1 MLIPRDFFARP
12 SVEVA
17 PDLLGCV
24 LEHET
29 ADGLVAVE
37 LTEVEAYA
45 GRSDP
50 ASHAYRGKTQ
60 RNAVMFGPPG
70 HAYVYFT
77 YGMHFCVNMVC
88 LGEEGSASAVLLRA
102 GAIIAGEDL
111 ARARRTRGPVPEG
124 RARIAPR
131 DLARGPARLCQ
142 ALGIDR
148 SLDGADVCV
157 AGSPLRM
164 LRRGGQPG
172 PFGCASPGGRNPD
185 PPWNPP
191 QDCHRTPGRGEQR
204 RRDPLAVLV
213 RRGPDRLGVPGACAP
228 ATQTGY
234 PLTARWWHHA
244 GVDDIIDELSWRGL
258 IAVSTDLDEL
268 RLALKSGRVTLYGG
282 FDPTAPGLHIGNL
295 VLLVTMRRLQL
306 AGHRPIGLVGG
317 ATGLIGDPSG
327 KSAERV
333 LNPAELVA
341 EWVERIRGEVS
352 RFLDFDA
359 GESSALIVSNLDW
372 TAPMHVLDFLRDIG
386 KHFSV
391 NRMLDRE
398 SVKARLEA
406 GGISYTEFSYQLL
419 QAMDYLELYRRY
431 GCTLQLGGSD
441 QWGNL
446 VAGVGLIRSVESASV
461 HALATPLITKPDG
474 TKYGKTEGGAIWLS
488 ADLMSPYAFYQFWL
502 NVSDAEV
509 PNLLRVFSFKSREE
523 IDQLVRESTERPA
536 ARIGQRALAEE
547 VTTLVHGAE
556 ETQRAIAAS
565 RALFGQGSLTDLD
578 ERTLAAVAA
587 EVRAAEIPGDGGLP
601 PVANLMV
608 AAGVAPTVSAARRT
622 IAEGGAYLNNQK
634 VTDEKAVPG
643 ADDLLHGR
651 YLILR
656 RGKRTVGAVEVYSRG
671 QVVGYRTRR
680 PISPSA

>member
-1 MLIPRDFFARP
+1 
-12 SVEVA
+12 
-17 PDLLGCV
+17 
-24 LEHET
+24 
-29 ADGLVAVE
+29 
-37 LTEVEAYA
+37 
-45 GRSDP
+45 
-50 ASHAYRGKTQ
+50 
-60 RNAVMFGPPG
+60 
-70 HAYVYFT
+70 
-77 YGMHFCVNMVC
+77 
-88 LGEEGSASAVLLRA
+88 
-102 GAIIAGEDL
+102 
-111 ARARRTRGPVPEG
+111 
-124 RARIAPR
+124 
-131 DLARGPARLCQ
+131 
-142 ALGIDR
+142 
-148 SLDGADVCV
+148 
-157 AGSPLRM
+157 
-164 LRRGGQPG
+164 
-172 PFGCASPGGRNPD
+172 
-185 PPWNPP
+185 
-191 QDCHRTPGRGEQR
+191 
-204 RRDPLAVLV
+204 
-213 RRGPDRLGVPGACAP
+213 
-228 ATQTGY
+228 
-234 PLTARWWHHA
+234 
-244 GVDDIIDELSWRGL
+244 VDDIIEELSWRGL
-258 IAVSTDLDEL
+258 IAVNTDLDEL
-268 RLALKSGRVTLYGG
+268 RLALKSGRVTVYCG
-282 FDPTAPGLHIGNL
+282 FDPTAAGLHIGNL
-295 VLLVTMRRLQL
+295 VQLLTLRRLQL

-333 LNPAELVA
+333 LNPTEVVA
-341 EWVERIRGEVS
+341 GWVERIRGEVS

-419 QAMDYLELYRRY
+419 QAMDFLELYRRY

-446 VAGVGLIRSVESASV
+446 VAGVGLIRSVESASA
-461 HALATPLITKPDG
+461 HALATPLVTKPDG

-502 NVSDAEV
+502 NVSDPEV

-523 IDQLVRESTERPA
+523 IDQLVRDSTERPA

-578 ERTLAAVAA
+578 ERTLTAAVAELRPHPIPSHGGA
-587 EVRAAEIPGDGGLP
+587 VSTSSVGRPPEAASHDGPASTAGLSLP

-608 AAGVAPTVSAARRT
+608 AAGISDTVSAARRT
-622 IAEGGAYLNNQK
+622 IAEGGAYLNNRK

-656 RGKRTVGAVEVYSRG
+656 RGKRTIGAVEVIAG
-671 QVVGYRTRR
+671 DK
-680 PISPSA
+680 